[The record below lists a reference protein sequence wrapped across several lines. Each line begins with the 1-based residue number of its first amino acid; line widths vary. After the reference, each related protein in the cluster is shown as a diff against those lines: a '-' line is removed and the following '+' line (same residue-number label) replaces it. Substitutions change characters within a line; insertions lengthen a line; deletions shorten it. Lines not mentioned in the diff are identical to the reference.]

1 MILKEGKPV
10 KKLTLTKIAVL
21 VAASAAM
28 NVSAADLTSVTKT
41 AIENNPEVQT
51 QWFSFLEATANQKQ
65 ARAGYLP
72 SLDLNA
78 AYGKGNREFD
88 GDRGWFN
95 QGQAEIALTQVLFD
109 GFRVKNK
116 VEQGD
121 YAALKRYYDLN
132 DGVEQKAFEAAQA
145 YLDVQRYRELVRLA
159 EANFANH
166 QRVYNQVLQRTNQG
180 VGNKADLSQISGRLS
195 LAQTNLMT
203 EQANLNDVSARFA
216 RIVGVSPSVNLAPV
230 SLNTALPTTTEEVV
244 ASAYNHNN
252 KLKSALSEMQF
263 ARANAE
269 EFKANM
275 YPKLSFVARTGLY
288 QNRNSFDERSN
299 PDNDKYGQDSAV
311 ELRLNYNIFNG
322 FADKSAMNAANA
334 RVLQS
339 DDLKNKA
346 CVDIRQTAT
355 VAYNNVNNYSSQ
367 LQWLQR
373 HRDESASVVKAYSD
387 QFDIGRRTLLDVL
400 DSENEAFQANRAF
413 VSTQYDLKIA
423 QLQTLYSTGQL
434 LPVLGIQRDN
444 LPAVSDVSQREINA
458 ANVCSANVQAQAA
471 E

>member
-1 MILKEGKPV
+1 MILNEGKPV
-10 KKLTLTKIAVL
+10 KKQTLTKIAML

-400 DSENEAFQANRAF
+400 DSENEAFQANRAY